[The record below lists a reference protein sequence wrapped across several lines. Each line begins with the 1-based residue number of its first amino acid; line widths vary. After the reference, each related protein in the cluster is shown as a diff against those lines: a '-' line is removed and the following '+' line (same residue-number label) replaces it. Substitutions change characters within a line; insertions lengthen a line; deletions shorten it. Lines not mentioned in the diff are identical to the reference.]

1 MRAPRILVLL
11 LAFCLVTASY
21 ARAVV
26 VTTVGELT
34 AAVDAAN
41 AGGDSF
47 IWVADGTYNLSEALQ
62 IWGNNITVRGLSGD
76 REAVVIRGQGMH
88 GGVSHVFWVVGDDFT
103 AQDLTLRDVYYHAIQ
118 TDPRAQAPVMRNL
131 HILDA
136 YEQMIKA
143 AYDAGQPANH
153 TDSGVVENCLL
164 EYSAGEGPQYYI
176 GGVDVHRGENWVIR
190 GNVFKNITSP
200 DPGVLAEHAVH
211 FWNNAAGTLVE
222 GNLIINC
229 DRGIGFGLEPT
240 GHSGGIIRNNMIYH
254 PATDPYGNADAGIIL
269 EHAPG
274 AQVYNNT
281 IIQEH
286 GYANAIE
293 YRWDDTTGVEIHNNL
308 TNKAIAQR
316 NEAEATLSHNLTTA
330 SLDWFRAPA
339 AGDLH
344 LNQRISLVVDQGIAL
359 SGLDNDFDGQPRPL
373 GMGVD
378 IGADEY
384 KTGAA
389 PFGLLLQQ

>member
-1 MRAPRILVLL
+1 MRAPRFLILL
-11 LAFCLVTASY
+11 LAFCLATVPCAH
-21 ARAVV
+21 AVV
-26 VTTVGELT
+26 VNTVGELT
-34 AAVDAAN
+34 AAVAAAN
-41 AGGDSF
+41 AGGDPT
-47 IWVADGTYNLSEALQ
+47 ILVADGTYNLGDALQ
-62 IWGNNITVRGLSGD
+62 IWGNDITVRGLSGD
-76 REAVVIRGQGMH
+76 REAVVIRGQGMY
-88 GGVSHVFWVVGDDFT
+88 GGVSHVFWVVGDNFT
-103 AQDLTLRDVYYHAIQ
+103 AQDLTLRDIYYHAIQ

-153 TDSGVVENCLL
+153 TDNGVVENCLL

-200 DPGVLAEHAVH
+200 DTGVLAEHAIH
-211 FWNNAAGTLVE
+211 FWNNAVGTLVE

-229 DRGIGFGLEPT
+229 DRGIGFGLHPS

-254 PATDPYGNADAGIIL
+254 PAVNPYGNADVGIGL
-269 EHAPG
+269 EHAPE

-281 IIQEH
+281 VIFEH
-286 GYANAIE
+286 DYPNAIE
-293 YRWDDTTGVEIHNNL
+293 YRWDDTTGVNIRNNL

-316 NEAEATLSHNLTTA
+316 NEAAATLSHNLTNA
-330 SLDWFRAPA
+330 SLAWFRAPA

-344 LNQRISLVVDQGIAL
+344 LAGTISAVVDQGAAI
-359 SGLDNDFDGQPRPL
+359 SGLEQDYDGQPRPR
-373 GMGVD
+373 GQGVD
-378 IGADEY
+378 LGADEY
-384 KTGAA
+384 KPGVM
-389 PFGLLLQQ
+389 PWRLLMGD